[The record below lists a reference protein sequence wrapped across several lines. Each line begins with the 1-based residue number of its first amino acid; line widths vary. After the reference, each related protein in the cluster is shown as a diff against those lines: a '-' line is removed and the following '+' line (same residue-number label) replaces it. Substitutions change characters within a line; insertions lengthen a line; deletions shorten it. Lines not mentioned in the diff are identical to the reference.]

1 MLIRQQN
8 TSQIKRL
15 LVERR
20 AGLEQRRERVERDAS
35 HRNDPLVS
43 DFGDQ
48 AIQRQNDQTLAAIG
62 AAADLELAGIDAALE
77 RIEQGLY
84 GACRACGEPIEPAR
98 LQAVPYAVLCADCA
112 SA

>member
-1 MLIRQQN
+1 MSFSQQN
-8 TSQIKRL
+8 TPQIKRL
-15 LVERR
+15 LLERR
-20 AGLEQRRERVERDAS
+20 AGLEQRRERVERDAG

-43 DFGDQ
+43 DFSDQ

-62 AAADLELAGIDAALE
+62 AAAELELAGIDAALE

-84 GACRACGEPIEPAR
+84 GACQACGEPIEPAR

>member
-1 MLIRQQN
+1 MSIRQQN

-20 AGLEQRRERVERDAS
+20 AGLEQRCERVERDAG

-43 DFGDQ
+43 DFSDQ
-48 AIQRQNDQTLAAIG
+48 AIQRQNDQTLTAIG
-62 AAADLELAGIDAALE
+62 AAAERELAGIDEALY
-77 RIEQGLY
+77 RLDQGLY
-84 GACRACGEPIEPAR
+84 GACKSCGKPIEPAR
-98 LQAVPYAVLCADCA
+98 LHAVPYAVLCADCA

>member
-1 MLIRQQN
+1 MSFSQQN
-8 TSQIKRL
+8 TPQIKRL
-15 LVERR
+15 LLERR
-20 AGLEQRRERVERDAS
+20 AGLEQRRERVERDVG

-43 DFGDQ
+43 DCSDQ

-62 AAADLELAGIDAALE
+62 AAAELELAGIDAALE

-84 GACRACGEPIEPAR
+84 GACQACGEPIEPAR

>member
-1 MLIRQQN
+1 MSIPQQN
-8 TSQIKRL
+8 TPQIKRL
-15 LVERR
+15 LLERR
-20 AGLEQRRERVERDAS
+20 AGLEQRRERVERDAC

-43 DFGDQ
+43 DFSDQ

-62 AAADLELAGIDAALE
+62 AAAELELAGIDAALE

-84 GACRACGEPIEPAR
+84 GACRACGEPIEPIR